1 MTEVMAFMN
10 VVKPLEQFDYID
22 YIGVIEFGYSDRSGN
37 EYKIFLYIDKG
48 LQTPNL
54 LETPYS

>member
-10 VVKPLEQFDYID
+10 VVQALEQFDNID
-22 YIGVIEFGYSDRSGN
+22 DIGMATQIVVVVTI
-37 EYKIFLYIDKG
+37 EYKLFLYIDKG
-48 LQTPNL
+48 LQIPKL